1 MHDQAKQAADAVSL
15 AVAFG
20 TVLKYL
26 PAIAAL
32 FSIVWTGLRIYDWF
46 AERKQKGRRK

>member
-1 MHDQAKQAADAVSL
+1 MHDQAKAVADAASI
-15 AVAFG
+15 AVAFS
-20 TVLKYL
+20 TVLKLL

-46 AERKQKGRRK
+46 ADRRKKGAK